1 MTDHPAGTIAVIRIV
16 QTGEE
21 IRCVRT
27 ATRLASD
34 VVVNGWADLTNLDR
48 FWNDGGVRAEVVRV
62 LPVVDLGPNPERLL
76 AAMNAAANAIDNGRD
91 GFEVEAATM
100 RGLAESLAEQL
111 RGLGPA
117 EPIEFGAR
125 VAARTDND
133 TDAHLWIRMNSHNAG
148 GNDKFWTDGV
158 RFRAWCHLRDIEVLG

>member
-1 MTDHPAGTIAVIRIV
+1 MTDHPAGTIAIIRIAM
-16 QTGEE
+16 TGEE
-21 IRCVRT
+21 VRCART
-27 ATRLASD
+27 
-34 VVVNGWADLTNLDR
+34 VGGWTDMAAFTR
-48 FWNDGGVRAEVVRV
+48 FWNDGGVRFEVVRV